1 MTVTTGLPKEPQD
14 VARGGRVRR
23 RADRQPRSAARRGEV
38 GTAFLFLLPQLIGL
52 LAFVAVPLAISLYYS
67 FTKWDLIAP
76 APNWIGLQNWDYLA
90 QDDRIPKVLWNTVKF
105 ILWGTT
111 SFLVLSMFAAL
122 LTMTARRGVAF
133 YRALL
138 FLPYVL
144 SQIAVGIVW
153 RWMFNSQSGPIN
165 AALAVFGING
175 PDWLLS
181 PATAMP
187 AIAIVTTWQGLGYGM
202 TLYVAALQ
210 GVPTTLPEAA
220 MIDGANAFQ
229 RFRHVLLPLIS
240 PTVLFLMVTSLIGA
254 LQLFDPV
261 VAMTSSGAG
270 IGQAGGPDDSTR
282 TVVLYM
288 YNQLFN
294 NAERLSGIG
303 YAAAI
308 AWMLALL
315 TFLITLIQWLLSR
328 RWVFYSGGTADE
340 GTT

>member
-1 MTVTTGLPKEPQD
+1 MATTTKRPATGLVRNRRPQ
-14 VARGGRVRR
+14 
-23 RADRQPRSAARRGEV
+23 SAGRRGEV
-38 GTAFLFLLPQLIGL
+38 GTALLFLLPQLIGL
-52 LAFVAVPLAISLYYS
+52 FAFVAVPLAISLYYS
-67 FTKWDLIAP
+67 FTKWDLVAVSP
-76 APNWIGLQNWDYLA
+76 AWIGFENWDYLL
-90 QDDRIPKVLWNTVKF
+90 QDDRIPRVLWNTVKF

-111 SFLVLSMFAAL
+111 SFLLLSLFAAL
-122 LTMTARRGVAF
+122 LTMSARRGLAF

-138 FLPYVL
+138 FFPYVL

-165 AALAVFGING
+165 SVLGLLGING
-175 PDWLLS
+175 PDWLLN
-181 PATAMP
+181 PPTAMP
-187 AIAIVTTWQGLGYGM
+187 AIALVTTWQGLGYGM
-202 TLYVAALQ
+202 TLYIAALQ
-210 GVPTTLPEAA
+210 GVPSSLPEAA

-229 RFRHVLLPLIS
+229 RFRYVLLPLIS

-270 IGQAGGPDDSTR
+270 IGLAGGPDDSTR

-294 NAERLSGIG
+294 YSERLSGIG

-308 AWMLALL
+308 AWMLALV
-315 TFLITLIQWLLSR
+315 TFVITFAQWLLSR
-328 RWVFYSGGTADE
+328 RWVFYSGGTEQDRS
-340 GTT
+340 TNT

>member
-1 MTVTTGLPKEPQD
+1 MVATTQQ
-14 VARGGRVRR
+14 R
-23 RADRQPRSAARRGEV
+23 RAGSAPERRSRSAARRGEV
-38 GTAFLFLLPQLIGL
+38 GTALLFLLPQLIGL
-52 LAFVAVPLAISLYYS
+52 LAFVAVPLGISLYYS
-67 FTKWDLIAP
+67 FTKWDLVAP
-76 APNWIGLQNWDYLA
+76 APNWIGLANWNYLVS
-90 QDDRIPKVLWNTVKF
+90 DDRIPTVLWNTAKF

-111 SFLVLSMFAAL
+111 SFLLLSLFAAL
-122 LTMTARRGVAF
+122 LTMSARRGLAF

-153 RWMFNSQSGPIN
+153 RWMFNSESGPVN
-165 AALAVFGING
+165 AALGVLGING
-175 PDWLLS
+175 PDWLLN

-187 AIAIVTTWQGLGYGM
+187 AIAMVTTWQGLGYGM
-202 TLYVAALQ
+202 TLYIAALQ
-210 GVPTTLPEAA
+210 GVPSSLPEAA

-229 RFRHVLLPLIS
+229 RFRYVLLPLIS

-294 NAERLSGIG
+294 NQERLSGIG

-308 AWMLALL
+308 AWMLALV
-315 TFLITLIQWLLSR
+315 TFLITLAQWLFSR
-328 RWVFYSGGTADE
+328 RWVFYSGGTGQDRS
-340 GTT
+340 TDT

>member
-1 MTVTTGLPKEPQD
+1 MVATTQQRRTASAPK
-14 VARGGRVRR
+14 RR
-23 RADRQPRSAARRGEV
+23 SRSGARRGEV
-38 GTAFLFLLPQLIGL
+38 GTALLFLLPQLIGL
-52 LAFVAVPLAISLYYS
+52 LAFVAVPLGISLYYS
-67 FTKWDLIAP
+67 FTKWDLVAP
-76 APNWIGLQNWDYLA
+76 APNWIGLANWDYLV
-90 QDDRIPKVLWNTVKF
+90 QDDRIPTVLWNTAKF

-111 SFLVLSMFAAL
+111 SFLLLSLFAAL
-122 LTMTARRGVAF
+122 LTMSARRGLAF

-153 RWMFNSQSGPIN
+153 RWMFNSESGPIN
-165 AALAVFGING
+165 AALGALGING
-175 PDWLLS
+175 PDWLLN

-187 AIAIVTTWQGLGYGM
+187 AIAMVTTWQGLGYGM
-202 TLYVAALQ
+202 TLYIAALQ
-210 GVPTTLPEAA
+210 GVPSSLPEAA

-229 RFRHVLLPLIS
+229 RFRYVLLPLIS

-294 NAERLSGIG
+294 NQERLSGIG

-308 AWMLALL
+308 AWMLALI
-315 TFLITLIQWLLSR
+315 TFLITLAQWLFSR
-328 RWVFYSGGTADE
+328 RWVFYSGGTGQDRN
-340 GTT
+340 TNI

>member
-1 MTVTTGLPKEPQD
+1 MVATAQQRRTGSAPK
-14 VARGGRVRR
+14 RR
-23 RADRQPRSAARRGEV
+23 SGSGARRGEV
-38 GTAFLFLLPQLIGL
+38 GTALLFLLPQLIGL
-52 LAFVAVPLAISLYYS
+52 LAFVAVPLGISLYYS
-67 FTKWDLIAP
+67 FTKWDLVAP
-76 APNWIGLQNWDYLA
+76 APNWIGLANWDYLV
-90 QDDRIPKVLWNTVKF
+90 QDDRIPTVLWNTAKF

-111 SFLVLSMFAAL
+111 SFLLLSLFAAL
-122 LTMTARRGVAF
+122 LTMSARRGLAF

-153 RWMFNSQSGPIN
+153 RWMFNSESGPIN
-165 AALAVFGING
+165 AALGALGFNG
-175 PDWLLS
+175 PDWLLN

-187 AIAIVTTWQGLGYGM
+187 AIAMVTTWQGLGYGM
-202 TLYVAALQ
+202 TLYIAALQ
-210 GVPTTLPEAA
+210 GVPSSLPEAA

-229 RFRHVLLPLIS
+229 RFRYVLLPLIS

-294 NAERLSGIG
+294 NQERLSGIG

-308 AWMLALL
+308 AWMLALI
-315 TFLITLIQWLLSR
+315 TFLITLAQWLFSR
-328 RWVFYSGGTADE
+328 RWVFYSGGTGQDRN
-340 GTT
+340 TNT

>member
-1 MTVTTGLPKEPQD
+1 MVATAQQRRTGSAPK
-14 VARGGRVRR
+14 RR
-23 RADRQPRSAARRGEV
+23 SRSGARRGEV
-38 GTAFLFLLPQLIGL
+38 GTALLFLLPQLIGL
-52 LAFVAVPLAISLYYS
+52 LAFVAVPLGISLYYS
-67 FTKWDLIAP
+67 FTKWDLVAP
-76 APNWIGLQNWDYLA
+76 APNWIGLANWDYLV
-90 QDDRIPKVLWNTVKF
+90 QDDRIPTVLWNTAKF

-111 SFLVLSMFAAL
+111 SFLLLSLFAAL
-122 LTMTARRGVAF
+122 LTMSARRGLAF

-153 RWMFNSQSGPIN
+153 RWMFNSESGPIN
-165 AALAVFGING
+165 AALGALGFNG
-175 PDWLLS
+175 PDWLLN

-187 AIAIVTTWQGLGYGM
+187 AIAMVTTWQGLGYGM
-202 TLYVAALQ
+202 TLYIAALQ
-210 GVPTTLPEAA
+210 GVPSSLPEAA

-229 RFRHVLLPLIS
+229 RFRYVLLPLIS

-270 IGQAGGPDDSTR
+270 IGQGGGPDDSTR

-294 NAERLSGIG
+294 NQERLSGIG

-308 AWMLALL
+308 AWMLALI
-315 TFLITLIQWLLSR
+315 TFLITLAQWLFSR
-328 RWVFYSGGTADE
+328 RWVFYSGGTGQDRN
-340 GTT
+340 TNT

>member
-1 MTVTTGLPKEPQD
+1 MVATTQQRRTASAPK
-14 VARGGRVRR
+14 RR
-23 RADRQPRSAARRGEV
+23 SRSGARRGEV
-38 GTAFLFLLPQLIGL
+38 GTALLFLLPQLIGL
-52 LAFVAVPLAISLYYS
+52 LAFVAVPLGISLYYS
-67 FTKWDLIAP
+67 FTKWDLVAP
-76 APNWIGLQNWDYLA
+76 APNWIGLANWDYLV
-90 QDDRIPKVLWNTVKF
+90 QDDRIPTVLWNTAKF

-111 SFLVLSMFAAL
+111 SFLLLSLFAAL
-122 LTMTARRGVAF
+122 LTMSARRGLAF

-153 RWMFNSQSGPIN
+153 RWMFNSESGPIN
-165 AALAVFGING
+165 AALGALGING
-175 PDWLLS
+175 PDWLLN

-187 AIAIVTTWQGLGYGM
+187 AIAMVTTWQGLGYGM
-202 TLYVAALQ
+202 TLYIAALQ
-210 GVPTTLPEAA
+210 GVPSSLPEAA

-229 RFRHVLLPLIS
+229 RFRYVLLPLIS

-294 NAERLSGIG
+294 NQERLSGIG

-308 AWMLALL
+308 AWMLALI
-315 TFLITLIQWLLSR
+315 TFLITLAQWLFSR
-328 RWVFYSGGTADE
+328 RWVFYSGGTGQDRN
-340 GTT
+340 TNT